1 VAPAATTNQSS
12 PQSAPTAT
20 ATAATLTPLPPA
32 RPVVSNGQTF
42 LGSLNTA
49 VASRLPP
56 NVAARTQGAAPSVPQ
71 QGQRDF

>member
-1 VAPAATTNQSS
+1 VAPAATTSQSS

-20 ATAATLTPLPPA
+20 ATAASLTPLPPA

-56 NVAARTQGAAPSVPQ
+56 NVAARTQSAAPSVPQ